1 VSHGRALVATF
12 DIRDSSV
19 SFCNLPI
26 VDGQLIDTG
35 EITPLSDFEEDG
47 CDSVIEIL
55 ENDVLSDELKLD
67 LEQRLR
73 LRMAHFDLCHPNVP
87 LKEKQH
93 VAATTK
99 PS

>member
-1 VSHGRALVATF
+1 MAGSAAFVATF
-12 DIRDSSV
+12 DFRDSSV
-19 SFCNLPI
+19 SFCSLPV

-55 ENDVLSDELKLD
+55 KPNELPSNELKLD

-87 LKEKQH
+87 LKEN
-93 VAATTK
+93 
-99 PS
+99 